1 MLIEISKETESE
13 VVAIQQYD
21 SVGAWG
27 YVLINKGEIVD
38 SYFSEDDYDYENMIF
53 DKMKTKGINNILLLF
68 REVIQMKDENWMFVK
83 KNYDVYWLCCC
94 AKEECIY
101 AFSIT
106 LGLTQTKYQSLY
118 DYIIEACNIPFTIN
132 I

>member
-1 MLIEISKETESE
+1 MLNDASEWYVDEGVSIGDVILLKDENGKSACLKETEYLK
-13 VVAIQQYD
+13 QYGLPED
-21 SVGAWG
+21 Y
-27 YVLINKGEIVD
+27 YVIA
-38 SYFSEDDYDYENMIF
+38 
-53 DKMKTKGINNILLLF
+53 
-68 REVIQMKDENWMFVK
+68 VK
-83 KNYDVYWLCCC
+83 ESYWLCCC